1 MSEMMCIYKKYIQY
15 TYVYIYKNLWK
26 LVPVVLVFVSEVGE
40 REGGGREKGGEKCVR
55 GW

>member
-1 MSEMMCIYKKYIQY
+1 MMCIYKKYIHY

-26 LVPVVLVFVSEVGE
+26 LVPVVLVFVSEVG
-40 REGGGREKGGEKCVR
+40 REGGAGRKGRGCVR